1 MKIPMSWGIKIKMKT
16 DRRKFLKSIA
26 GLSSLAASVAPGISF
41 AKSSSGT
48 AKAKIQDIRLSK
60 NQGYLRLVFD
70 LNDIAEYSVFALHK
84 PERVVLDLKN
94 TKMSHGMVDRLQA
107 DSLIR
112 SIRSGV
118 RNKND
123 LRVVFDLSESVSPRS
138 FFLAPSGKLGHRLVI
153 DLHDNKKSTTVK
165 KASKRDVIIAI
176 DAGHGGKD
184 PGATGRSG
192 THEKTV
198 TLQIAKRLEK
208 LINKQRG
215 MKAILTRK
223 NDRFLRLRD
232 RIEKARDN
240 HADLMISLHAD
251 AFPDPRARG
260 SSIYALSV
268 DGATS
273 ETARMLAEKE
283 NAADLLFGDVNLTV
297 EDQMVK
303 EVLFDLSLTGTIESS
318 LDIGGEIL
326 GQIKTVNRVHKK
338 KVQQAGFAV
347 LKAPNIPSVLLETAF
362 ISNPREEKNLRSASH
377 QQKVAKAIT
386 RGVNKYFAR
395 KAPPGT
401 WLAASEGEHLVN
413 NSDDV
418 KTIAKKYNVKE
429 EDLRARNALYAD
441 NLMAGQVIKI
451 PVS

>member
-1 MKIPMSWGIKIKMKT
+1 MKT
-16 DRRKFLKSIA
+16 DRRKFLKNLA
-26 GLSSLAASVAPGISF
+26 GLSSLAASAVPGATA
-41 AKSSSGT
+41 AKSAVKTAAGASST
-48 AKAKIQDIRLSK
+48 RIKDIRLSK
-60 NQGYLRLVFD
+60 NKGYVRLVFD
-70 LNDIAEYSVFALHK
+70 LNDSAEHSVFALHK
-84 PERVVLDLKN
+84 PERVVLDIKN
-94 TKMSHGMVDRLQA
+94 IKMPHGMVDRLQA
-107 DSLIR
+107 NSLIR

-118 RNKND
+118 QNKKD
-123 LRVVFDLSESVSPRS
+123 LRVVFDLSKTVTPRS
-138 FFLAPSGKLGHRLVI
+138 FLLAPSGKSGHRLVI
-153 DLHDNKKSTTVK
+153 DLHDAKKQTEKSTQVKKS
-165 KASKRDVIIAI
+165 SKRDVIIAI

-192 THEKTV
+192 TREKII

-208 LINKQRG
+208 SINKQRG
-215 MKAILTRK
+215 MKAVLTRK

-232 RIEKARDN
+232 RIHKARDY

-251 AFPDPRARG
+251 SFPDPRARG

-268 DGATS
+268 DGASS

-283 NAADLLFGDVNLTV
+283 NAADLLFGDFNLAV
-297 EDQMVK
+297 EDKMVK

-318 LDIGGEIL
+318 LDIGSEIL
-326 GQIKTVNRVHKK
+326 GQIKAVNRVHKK

-362 ISNPREEKNLRSASH
+362 LSNPREEKKLRSSSH

-401 WLAASEGEHLVN
+401 WLAASEGEYSVTRG
-413 NSDDV
+413 DDV
-418 KTIAKKYNVKE
+418 KTIAKSHNVNE

-441 NLMAGQVIKI
+441 NLVAGQVIKI
-451 PVS
+451 TVS